1 MTPLDVSDATN
12 SSFEG
17 DASATDMLRTPGEQ
31 SARDLR
37 ITRSQLVLSGSQFD
51 SFSDFKRGRTKF
63 SPAQID
69 ELEALFAT
77 HGPHPTRE
85 QRELTAERINV

>member
-1 MTPLDVSDATN
+1 M
-12 SSFEG
+12 
-17 DASATDMLRTPGEQ
+17 
-31 SARDLR
+31 
-37 ITRSQLVLSGSQFD
+37 LSGSQFD
-51 SFSDFKRGRTKF
+51 SFNDFKRGRTKF

-69 ELEALFAT
+69 ELEALFTT